1 MRIKESKLRRIIR
14 KTIAETFSDSQSI
27 HRTSN
32 LPKLPVDIDDS
43 RHTGMS
49 APIDSLLMAID
60 ELAVEEDLE
69 QGEIDGLRNV
79 ANKLNDCM
87 TMGDDPEVCAMKL
100 LDDGLDGAFSE
111 LGYIAH
117 DSLGGDSLSAYIL
130 DVERIMDEGLME

>member
-14 KTIAETFSDSQSI
+14 KTITETFSDSQSI

-49 APIDSLLMAID
+49 TSIDTLMMAID
-60 ELAVEEDLE
+60 RLAIEEDLE
-69 QGEIDGLRNV
+69 QGEINGLRNV
-79 ANKLNDCM
+79 ANKLNDCWKM
-87 TMGDDPEVCAMKL
+87 EDDHEVCAMKI
-100 LDDGLDGAFSE
+100 LDDGLDGAFSD

-117 DSLGGDSLSAYIL
+117 NSLGGDPLSDYIL
-130 DVERIMDEGLME
+130 EVERIMEEELM